1 MKKNRIWILLGITL
15 VICLFIIFLNNKKN
29 DVVSVKVNKVNKG
42 EITRYINTIGVVK
55 SNEVKDYYSSQLKI
69 ININF
74 KVGDLVNKGDVLANL
89 EIGTIVSDIE
99 GVVTAI
105 NGTEGSYG
113 EMNRPLITIQNLENL
128 KLTVALTQN
137 DAKDIELNQ
146 KSIIKSGTTDINGE
160 VSFINPIAISGGNP
174 VDGEAYLNIDIS
186 NLDSKEGLIIGF
198 NNEVDILVGEEKEI
212 LTVKAEALKIEKG
225 NKKYLFVVK
234 DNIVEKR
241 EVKVGL
247 QGDSDIQILE
257 GVDEGEEVILN
268 PLGNLDAGTV
278 IKVSSNK

>member
-174 VDGEAYLNIDIS
+174 VDAEAYLNIDIS
-186 NLDSKEGLIIGF
+186 NLDSKEGLIIGL
-198 NNEVDILVGEEKEI
+198 NNEVDILVGEEKDI

>member
-55 SNEVKDYYSSQLKI
+55 SNEVKDYYSSQLKV

-198 NNEVDILVGEEKEI
+198 NNEVDILVGEEKDI